1 MTLTHYGLMK
11 LVASDPS
18 VNAILDELTTGI
30 LSEIESDGYSNRVL
44 NIDDWECR
52 LANVVK
58 NIVITAK
65 TNNYD
70 SRATA
75 ELLRQMNRDAGRE
88 A

>member
-52 LANVVK
+52 LAEIVK
-58 NIVITAK
+58 DIIITAK
-65 TNNYD
+65 EGNYQ
-70 SRATA
+70 SNRTA
-75 ELLRQMNRDAGRE
+75 DLLHQLNSGRE

>member
-30 LSEIESDGYSNRVL
+30 LSELYGIPK

-52 LANVVK
+52 LAGIVK
-58 NIVITAK
+58 DIIITAK
-65 TNNYD
+65 ESNYQSD
-70 SRATA
+70 RTA